1 VTMTR
6 LNGKTALVTGA
17 ARLGGLGH
25 AFSKALAASGADV
38 LIADVLDA
46 TESASVIA
54 RNSGRKVLAVRCD
67 LTNEVEIRGL
77 RVIAE
82 REFGSCDIVVHNA
95 GVYYSSRPIEEID
108 GAEWR
113 RTMAINLDALCFLAQ
128 TFIPGMKRRG
138 WGRFIGISSTTYH
151 AGIGERTHYI
161 ASKAGMIGFIRSLAR
176 EVGDFGVTVNA
187 LAPGLVKTE
196 ESLSTT
202 LPMDDPAGPWELIRR
217 QQCIRKTLVPEN
229 IAAPL
234 VFLASDDSAYITG
247 QTLLVD
253 AGWQRV

>member
-1 VTMTR
+1 VNMTR
-6 LNGKTALVTGA
+6 LNGRTALVTGA

-25 AFSKALAASGADV
+25 AFSNALAASGANV
-38 LIADVLDA
+38 MIADVLDA

-54 RNSGRKVLAVRCD
+54 RNSGKKVLAVRCD
-67 LTNEVEIRGL
+67 LTNEAEIRGL
-77 RVIAE
+77 GVIAE

-95 GVYYSSRPIEEID
+95 GVYYPSRPIEEID

-113 RTMAINLDALCFLAQ
+113 RTMAVNLDALCFLAQ
-128 TFIPGMKRRG
+128 TFIPGMKRTG
-138 WGRFIGISSTTYH
+138 WGRFIGISSATYH
-151 AGIGERTHYI
+151 AGIGGRSHYV
-161 ASKAGMIGFIRSLAR
+161 ASKAGVMGFIRSLAR

-202 LPMDDPAGPWELIRR
+202 PPMDDPAGPWELIRR
-217 QQCIRKTLVPEN
+217 QQCIRKTLVPED

>member
-1 VTMTR
+1 MAMTR
-6 LNGKTALVTGA
+6 LDGKTALVTGA

-25 AFSKALAASGADV
+25 AFSKALAEAGAN
-38 LIADVLDA
+38 LMIADVLDA
-46 TESASVIA
+46 TESAAIIA
-54 RNSGRKVLAVRCD
+54 RSSGRKALAVHCD
-67 LTNEVEIRGL
+67 LTKEADIRGL
-77 RVIAE
+77 GPIAE

-95 GVYYSSRPIEEID
+95 GVYYQSRTIEQID
-108 GAEWR
+108 ASEWR
-113 RTMAINLDALCFLAQ
+113 RTMAINLDALYFLAQ
-128 TFIPGMKRRG
+128 TFIPGMKKKG

-151 AGIGERTHYI
+151 AGVGERAHYV
-161 ASKAGMIGFIRSLAR
+161 ASKAAVIGFVRSLAR

-202 LPMDDPAGPWELIRR
+202 PPIDDPTGPWEVIRR
-217 QQCIRKTLVPEN
+217 QQCIHKTLVPDN
-229 IAAPL
+229 LAAPL
-234 VFLASDDSAYITG
+234 VFLASDDSAFITG

>member
-1 VTMTR
+1 VITTR
-6 LNGKTALVTGA
+6 LQGKTALVTGA

-25 AFSKALAASGADV
+25 AFSKALAASGANV
-38 LIADVLDA
+38 MIADVLDA

-54 RNSGRKVLAVRCD
+54 RNSGKKVLAVRCD
-67 LTNEVEIRGL
+67 LTKEAEIRGL
-77 RVIAE
+77 GAIAE

-95 GVYYSSRPIEEID
+95 GVYYRPRAIEAID

-113 RTMAINLDALCFLAQ
+113 RTMAVNLDALYFLAQ
-128 TFIPGMKRRG
+128 TFIPGMKNKG

-151 AGIGERTHYI
+151 AGIGERTHYV
-161 ASKAGMIGFIRSLAR
+161 ASKAGVIGFIRSLAR

-196 ESLSTT
+196 ESLATT
-202 LPMDDPAGPWELIRR
+202 PPIDDPTGPWELIRR

-229 IAAPL
+229 LAAPL

-253 AGWQRV
+253 GGWQRV